1 MRLAG
6 AADGREKVSAPGSAT
21 PARRTRAVGECRRAV
36 VALAMV
42 AAVLCVAAPAVPA
55 TDDGMVAIRDAR
67 RAAVVRLRSTELATR
82 PGRFTYATD
91 GARWTLKRARSWT
104 SGYAAGELWLA
115 YQLTGERWWR
125 ERAASREAPIGALD
139 VSPALTDLG
148 VLFYPSYARGFVL
161 TGDGALRDVALRAA
175 AALAAR
181 YDPRVGAVRS
191 RRAPDGFF
199 VNVDSLL
206 DLRLLWWGAANGGP
220 RVWREIARTH
230 ALTVARDLVRADGST
245 CHVVLY
251 DEASGAVLE
260 RRRGQG
266 FSADSMWARGQAW
279 AIAGFAGA
287 YRQTREPAL
296 LAAARRVADRYL
308 LDLPEDRV
316 PYWDFRAPGIPG
328 EPRDSSAAAIAA
340 SGLIDLALV
349 EPNAVRA
356 DHYAA
361 AARATL
367 SALASAA
374 YASTG
379 PTPSLLAHGALD
391 VWSGDVDSGL
401 AYGDYFYLEAMLRLR
416 RLPPATRSLE
426 VTRVRAS
433 AGDAG
438 RAVDGDLGTG
448 WRTVGRQRLD
458 VDLGRTRA
466 VSAVRIAVR
475 TGSGGAARLRILT
488 STSDGAWRLAVRTLT
503 SGETQAFETYE
514 FAPREARWVR
524 LEWIGSA
531 RGSADLIRE
540 MVVCGVDGELA
551 SPVASGPPRER
562 SAA

>member
-1 MRLAG
+1 M
-6 AADGREKVSAPGSAT
+6 AT
-21 PARRTRAVGECRRAV
+21 ERTT
-36 VALAMV
+36 
-42 AAVLCVAAPAVPA
+42 P
-55 TDDGMVAIRDAR
+55 
-67 RAAVVRLRSTELATR
+67 
-82 PGRFTYATD
+82 PGRYPYFSEGTAWSLSRAT
-91 GARWTLKRARSWT
+91 GWT
-104 SGYAAGELWLA
+104 SGYVAGELWLA
-115 YQLTGERWWR
+115 YQLTADRWWR
-125 ERAASREAPIGALD
+125 ERAASRQAPIGALD

-148 VLFYPSYARGFVL
+148 VLFYPSYARGFAL
-161 TGDGALRDVALRAA
+161 TGDSALKDVALRAA

-181 YDPRVGAVRS
+181 YDPDVGAVRS
-191 RRAPDGFF
+191 RRTPDGFF

-220 RVWREIARTH
+220 RAWREIARTH
-230 ALTVARDLVRADGST
+230 ALTVARDLVRTDGST

-287 YRQTREPAL
+287 FRETREPTL

-316 PYWDFRAPGIPG
+316 PFWDFRAPGIPA
-328 EPRDSSAAAIAA
+328 EPRDSSAAAVAA

-367 SALASAA
+367 TALASDT
-374 YASTG
+374 YASSG
-379 PTPSLLAHGALD
+379 ATPSLLAHGALD
-391 VWSGDVDSGL
+391 FWSGDVDSGL

-416 RLPPATRSLE
+416 RLPPTTPSLE

-448 WRTVGRQRLD
+448 WTTVGRQRLD
-458 VDLGRTRA
+458 LDLGGTHA
-466 VSAVRIAVR
+466 VSAVRVAVR
-475 TGSGGAARLRILT
+475 TGSDVAARLKVMT
-488 STSDGAWRLAVRTLT
+488 STGDGVWRLAVRTLT
-503 SGETQAFETYE
+503 SGETQAFETYD

-524 LEWIGSA
+524 LAVLRDDTGCREQGERGGGLRGRRQGRHAGHLLAMAVEDRRMTGRRA
-531 RGSADLIRE
+531 RSRDRARALVRRAPTPTPDRRRR
-540 MVVCGVDGELA
+540 VV
-551 SPVASGPPRER
+551 R
-562 SAA
+562 